1 MTRNIVILP
10 QENIHGRNSLSPPRH
25 SFFLIPTFQN
35 LGLKVVPPPAKKGA
49 GTDTVRVLRY
59 RDGTSMYLATVLVEE
74 FIFQGGTLTQVL
86 VKMWLSYKGKEYFA
100 VYIWIT
106 REAMDLNE
114 NTIVV

>member
-1 MTRNIVILP
+1 
-10 QENIHGRNSLSPPRH
+10 
-25 SFFLIPTFQN
+25 
-35 LGLKVVPPPAKKGA
+35 
-49 GTDTVRVLRY
+49 
-59 RDGTSMYLATVLVEE
+59 MYLATVLVEE

>member
-1 MTRNIVILP
+1 M
-10 QENIHGRNSLSPPRH
+10 
-25 SFFLIPTFQN
+25 
-35 LGLKVVPPPAKKGA
+35 
-49 GTDTVRVLRY
+49 RVLRY

-114 NTIVV
+114 NAIVV